1 MILGHRPSEFISKH
15 GLTLVEL
22 LIAMAVFSVAMLGI
36 VGMFPVAHQ
45 HLRAGGD
52 LTKATALAQRMLEML
67 RDERFQ
73 MVPLYHNADTRLAA
87 SFPADDPFGTPAF
100 RGGSSLRRWKEE
112 IVAAALAGGSLE
124 AWGRIEV
131 ASLDRGLLAATV
143 TVGWPATPTERTVQ
157 LATYLGQH

>member
-1 MILGHRPSEFISKH
+1 MILDHGPSEFISEH
-15 GLTLVEL
+15 GLTLVEI

-52 LTKATALAQRMLEML
+52 LTKATALAQRMVEVL

-73 MVPLYHNADTRLAA
+73 VVSRYQNADTRLTA
-87 SFPADDPFGTPAF
+87 SFPADDPGGTVPF
-100 RGGSSLRRWKEE
+100 HGGSSLRRWREE
-112 IVAAALAGGSLE
+112 IVAAALAGGVLE

-131 ASLDRGLLAATV
+131 APLDRGLLAVTV

-157 LATYLGQH
+157 LAK